1 MNSLLYN
8 LSVIILLLGLMLM
21 VHYTTKIHYNKQQVI
36 TEVKPKDIYKSEIY
50 QERPKKVFN
59 KMFDSVGPWSG
70 RIP

>member
-8 LSVIILLLGLMLM
+8 LSVILLLSGLMLM
-21 VHYTTKIHYNKQQVI
+21 VHYTTKIHYNRQKVVI
-36 TEVKPKDIYKSEIY
+36 EDKPDNVYESTVY